1 VQDALAKVK
10 GVKSATVTFDKQQ
23 ATVVYDPKQ
32 TNPPALIKAVAS
44 TPHMMGANMKYGAK
58 VHKGR

>member
-10 GVKSATVTFDKQQ
+10 GVQKAEVSFAKQQ
-23 ATVVYDPKQ
+23 ATVTYDPKQ
-32 TNPPALIKAVAS
+32 TNPPALIKAVAN
-44 TPHMMGANMKYGAK
+44 TPHMMGRNMKYGAK